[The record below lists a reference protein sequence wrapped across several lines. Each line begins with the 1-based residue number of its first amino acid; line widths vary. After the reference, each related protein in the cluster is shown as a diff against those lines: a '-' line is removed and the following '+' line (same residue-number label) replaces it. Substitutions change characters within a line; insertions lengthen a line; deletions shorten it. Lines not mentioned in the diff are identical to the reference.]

1 MNRTSETHPIDVFW
15 VERSA
20 YDGSGRIGLTFA
32 PGKHDVGMSSGIVW
46 KRSLITDLN
55 RLRYH
60 HGVDV
65 LISLL
70 EPFEY
75 DMLNIPNLFDEACAR
90 GIEVVHFPIVDG
102 QVPRP
107 DQAKAVASL
116 IGNARDAVGNGKS
129 VVIHCRAGLGRTG
142 TVAAMLLATYG
153 HDAESAVAAVR
164 RVQPGAVETHVQHEY
179 IGQFVGNR
187 AP

>member
-1 MNRTSETHPIDVFW
+1 MIRTSETHPIDVFW
-15 VERSA
+15 VEQHA
-20 YDGSGRIGLTFA
+20 YAGPGRIGLTFA

-46 KRSLITDLN
+46 KRSLAADLD

-75 DMLNIPNLFDEACAR
+75 DMLNVPDLFDEARTR
-90 GIEVVHFPIVDG
+90 GIEVVHLPIVDG
-102 QVPRP
+102 HVPRP
-107 DQAKAVASL
+107 GQTESVASL
-116 IGNARDAVGNGKS
+116 IGTARDAVGNGKS

-142 TVAAMLLATYG
+142 TIAAMLLTTYG

-164 RVQPGAVETHVQHEY
+164 RVQPQAVETHVQHEY
-179 IGQFVGNR
+179 IRQFVGDV